1 MATYVIALRRDTRSH
16 RLTAEEQVRQVQGVR
31 VTGSSNPRRIVVEG
45 SPQAADEIVR
55 RFGDDLVVEPLV
67 MHFN

>member
-1 MATYVIALRRDTRSH
+1 MTP
-16 RLTAEEQVRQVQGVR
+16 EEQVRKVAGVR

-55 RFGDDLVVEPLV
+55 RFGDNLVVEPLV
-67 MHFN
+67 MHYN

>member
-1 MATYVIALRRDTRSH
+1 MTP
-16 RLTAEEQVRQVQGVR
+16 EEQVRQVQGVR

-67 MHFN
+67 MHYN

>member
-1 MATYVIALRRDTRSH
+1 MATYVIALRRGTRSH
-16 RLTAEEQVRQVQGVR
+16 RMTPEEQVRQVQGVR

-55 RFGDDLVVEPLV
+55 RFGDDLIVEPLV
-67 MHFN
+67 MHYN

>member
-1 MATYVIALRRDTRSH
+1 LATYVVALRRGIQPH
-16 RLTAEEQVRQVQGVR
+16 RMTPEEQVRKVAGVR

-55 RFGDDLVVEPLV
+55 RFGDNLVVEPLV
-67 MHFN
+67 MHYN